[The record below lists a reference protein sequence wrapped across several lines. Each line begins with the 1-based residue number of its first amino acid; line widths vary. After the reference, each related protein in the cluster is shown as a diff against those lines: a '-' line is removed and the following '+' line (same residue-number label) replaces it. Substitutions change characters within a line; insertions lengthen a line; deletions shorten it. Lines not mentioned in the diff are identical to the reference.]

1 LYNANFVWLL
11 GHVTGSP
18 KVKKPTMTERQ
29 RNLMK
34 SQQKAG
40 KTFSQLSTKTVVT
53 IKMSIY
59 VTGYI
64 NTSVAC
70 RRRCQC

>member
-1 LYNANFVWLL
+1 
-11 GHVTGSP
+11 
-18 KVKKPTMTERQ
+18 
-29 RNLMK
+29 MK

-40 KTFSQLSTKTVVT
+40 KTFSQLSTKTVAT